1 MTSTC
6 LPSNVASIDILDNST
21 HNNMI
26 HFRDGKSRALKKT
39 LQGVALK
46 VVAQEILVANIK
58 DIRLLARG

>member
-1 MTSTC
+1 
-6 LPSNVASIDILDNST
+6 
-21 HNNMI
+21 MI